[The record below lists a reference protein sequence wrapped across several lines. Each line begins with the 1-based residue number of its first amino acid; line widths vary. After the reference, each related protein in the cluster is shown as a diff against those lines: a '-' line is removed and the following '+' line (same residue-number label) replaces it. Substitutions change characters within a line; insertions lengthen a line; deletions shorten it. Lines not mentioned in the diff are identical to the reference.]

1 MIAYK
6 DAVMKSC
13 FGKHSDIST
22 VYFITTFPLECLDE
36 SFLVRQRVQ
45 DRLVGRHP
53 IHRANYWQ
61 RLG

>member
-45 DRLVGRHP
+45 DRLVGK
-53 IHRANYWQ
+53 
-61 RLG
+61 